1 MAHVKRFPT
10 ILFVLLLAGSL
21 FFTIASAVA
30 QSGTTTPP
38 LPANIDALRQMA
50 AENGRI
56 RVIVQL
62 NTTFTAEGLLNTPQ
76 EKRSQ
81 RANIQLT
88 QQTLLRSMANTNTTL
103 NAQYKYIPYI
113 ALTVDAAALEQ
124 LAQQPQV
131 AAIQPDLPEPPAL
144 ASTVPI
150 IGGDTVWAD
159 GYTGAGQVVAVLDT
173 GVDKNHPFFSTG
185 GQKVVSEACYSTT
198 SASST
203 SLCPGGVLSSTA
215 ANSGLNCDTAVYG
228 CDHGTHVAGIIAGND
243 GIGPNFGVAKDAQL
257 IAIQVFSEF
266 SGTNC
271 TNFGMSSPCALT
283 YQSNQ
288 VSALERVYEL
298 ASTYNIVAVNMSL
311 GGGQYGICDSDIR
324 KAAIDTLRSANIA
337 TIAASGNEGKTN
349 AMTAPACISTAVS
362 VAATDDSDNIPYYS
376 NVSQYLDL
384 LAPGNAVQSSV
395 PGTGT
400 ALKSGTSMAAPHVSG
415 AWALFRQAHPTAT
428 VDEILS
434 TLQNTGVLVDD
445 NRAGGTITNIPR
457 INIANA
463 IATYNPQFALT
474 LSANAPTAFSG
485 DTMTYTVQIQNPYT
499 ASFTNTVMTMTLPQH
514 IVLLPAS
521 LSGDATYSGTGAG
534 SVITWTL
541 GTLTATSTL
550 TRTFNTAVSP
560 TDNNYHTITYTAVIS
575 SPATQVTTATIQ
587 TAIIGC
593 NFQEGFESGTLSPV
607 WTTHVTHE
615 GRVRVSNAITSPHS
629 GSYALYLDDAIQFTA
644 LDPDKSIAAAILKM
658 DTSTANHVSVSFWW
672 QEFQDEYDP
681 EDGVFFSV
689 DEGATWHNVYAFIA
703 GNEAFQFAEVDLT
716 QAAQNLGLSLTGS
729 TLLKFQ
735 FYDNSPINAFQP
747 VNGDGYGIDDIQ
759 VSCSAT
765 NLQTAMSAS
774 NGRPNASD
782 SLTYTLIIT
791 NTGTA
796 DAAGVTLSNTLP
808 SALTLAG
815 PVTLTDSFGAAT
827 QYTPTLPKLA
837 QGLTISS
844 GGHISLS
851 YPVTI
856 SGTIAE
862 GTAVTNTIAI
872 TASSTTQS
880 PTANATFTINYRP
893 TAVTDTA
900 QTTSNTAV
908 SIPVLA
914 NDTDQDNDPLT
925 LVSVTQPAHGTAV
938 ISGTAVIYTPTGGYT
953 GTDTF
958 TYTTGDGM
966 GGQSVGQVNVAVWTA
981 VYLPLIIK

>member
-1 MAHVKRFPT
+1 MAHIKRFPT

-21 FFTIASAVA
+21 FFTIASAFA

-38 LPANIDALRQMA
+38 LPANIDTLRQMA
-50 AENGRI
+50 DENGRI

-62 NTTFTAEGLLNTPQ
+62 NTTYVAEGLLSTPQ

-150 IGGDTVWAD
+150 IGGDTVWAN
-159 GYTGAGQVVAVLDT
+159 GYTGAGQVIAVLDT
-173 GVDKNHPFFSTG
+173 GVDKNHPFFNTG

-215 ANSGLNCDTAVYG
+215 ANSGLNCDTPVYG

-243 GIGPNFGVAKDAQL
+243 SIGPNFGVAKDAQL

-266 SGTNC
+266 ADC
-271 TNFGMSSPCALT
+271 TTYGLPSPCALT

-311 GGGQYGICDSDIR
+311 GGGQYGICDSDVR
-324 KAAIDTLRSANIA
+324 KTIIDTLRSANIA

-362 VAATDDSDNIPYYS
+362 VAATDDSDTIPYYS

-400 ALKSGTSMAAPHVSG
+400 ALKSGTSMAAPHVAG

-434 TLQNTGVLVDD
+434 TLQNTGVPVDD

-457 INIANA
+457 INIADA
-463 IATYNPQFALT
+463 IAAYNPQLALT

-499 ASFTNTVMTMTLPQH
+499 VPFTNTVMTMTLPQH
-514 IVLLPAS
+514 IALLPAS
-521 LSGDATYSGTGAG
+521 LSGDAAYSGIGAG

-541 GTLTATSTL
+541 GTITGTSTL

-560 TDNNYHTITYTAVIS
+560 TDNSYHTITYTAVIS
-575 SPATQVTTATIQ
+575 SPATQTATASTQ

-615 GRVRVSNAITSPHS
+615 GRIRVSNAITTPHS

-644 LDPDKSIAAAILKM
+644 SDPDKSIAAVILTL
-658 DTSTANHVSVSFWW
+658 DASTASHVSLSFWW

-689 DEGATWHNVYAFIA
+689 DAGATWHNVYAFIA
-703 GNEAFQFAEVDLT
+703 GNEAFQLADVDLT
-716 QAAQNLGLSLTGS
+716 QAAQNLGLSLTS
-729 TLLKFQ
+729 RTQLKFQ
-735 FYDNSPINAFQP
+735 FYDNSPINAYQP
-747 VNGDGYGIDDIQ
+747 INGDGYGIDDIQ
-759 VSCSAT
+759 VSCSAA
-765 NLQTAMSAS
+765 NLQAAMSAS
-774 NGRPNASD
+774 NGRPNAND
-782 SLTYTLIIT
+782 PLTYTLIIT

-796 DAAGVTLSNTLP
+796 AATGVTLSNTLP

-815 PVTLTDSFGAAT
+815 PVTLTDTFGTTT
-827 QYTPTLPKLA
+827 QYTPTLPQLA

-844 GGHISLS
+844 DGHISLS

-856 SGTIAE
+856 SGATAE
-862 GTAVTNTIAI
+862 GTPITNTIAI
-872 TASSTTQS
+872 TASSTIQS
-880 PTANATFTINYRP
+880 PIVSTTFTTNYRP
-893 TAVTDTA
+893 TAVTDTV
-900 QTTSNTAV
+900 QTTIGTAV

-938 ISGTAVIYTPTGGYT
+938 ISGTAVIYTPTANYT
-953 GTDTF
+953 GTDSF
-958 TYTTGDGM
+958 TYTITDSM
-966 GGQSVGQVNVAVWTA
+966 GGQNTGQVNVDVWTA